1 MKNVYYIFKKE
12 LKSYFVS
19 PLAYTVVAV
28 FLFITGYFFYVILVN
43 TRDASLRILF
53 DNMGIIMLLISPVLT
68 MHLLAEERKMGTD
81 EFLFTAPVKSVEA
94 VLGKYLASV
103 CLFLFMMGLSLEY
116 LVIVKKV
123 GDPEMGPLYTGYL
136 GLILLAAAYAAVGL
150 FASSL
155 SDNQMVS
162 AMVGFGIL
170 LMFLIINWISSAVS
184 SQAVVRFLDSV
195 SVLSHFESFKKG
207 VIDTTDLFYF
217 FAVIFVFLFAA
228 SKMVES
234 RRR

>member
-28 FLFITGYFFYVILVN
+28 FLLITGYFFYVIFVN
-43 TRDASLRILF
+43 TREASLRILF
-53 DNMGIIMLLISPVLT
+53 GNMSIIMLLISPILT
-68 MHLLAEERKMGTD
+68 MRLLAEERKMGTD
-81 EFLFTAPVKSVEA
+81 EFLFTSPVKSAEA
-94 VLGKYLASV
+94 VLGKYFASV
-103 CLFLFMMGLSLEY
+103 CLFLFMAALSLEY
-116 LVIVKKV
+116 LVIIRAL
-123 GDPEMGPLYTGYL
+123 GEPEMGPLYTGYFGLMLL
-136 GLILLAAAYAAVGL
+136 GASYAAIGL

-162 AMVGFGIL
+162 AMVSFGIL
-170 LMFLIINWISSAVS
+170 LMFWVIDWISSALTS
-184 SQAVVRFLDSV
+184 PSLVRFLNSL
-195 SVLSHFESFKKG
+195 SMLSHYDSFQKG

-217 FAVIFVFLFAA
+217 FAVIFVFLFST

-234 RRR
+234 RRK